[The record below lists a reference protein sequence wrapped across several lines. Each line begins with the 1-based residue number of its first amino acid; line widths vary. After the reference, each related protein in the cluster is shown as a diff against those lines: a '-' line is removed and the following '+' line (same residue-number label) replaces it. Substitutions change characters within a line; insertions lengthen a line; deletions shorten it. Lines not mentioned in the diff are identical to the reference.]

1 MDSTPFRRHGV
12 AVVHFERERPRT
24 RRLESGEA
32 ERLLRHAVPHLQAL
46 IIADLET
53 GLRPQELLELRWRD
67 VRWEQ
72 NVILL
77 PAAITK
83 TNTARDVP
91 MTQRLRALL
100 ELRQHAPDGSL
111 HTPDRFVF
119 GNEVGERV
127 RSIRGAWAAVC
138 KAAGITGLQFRD
150 LRREFA
156 SRLRE
161 TPGIADHHVR
171 DVLGHADLQTTS
183 RYLATTRVG
192 LQQVMTLFEQRGPG
206 FAHDSHKRPP
216 RGANAS
222 EKTEEENDAKSLN

>member
-1 MDSTPFRRHGV
+1 M
-12 AVVHFERERPRT
+12 
-24 RRLESGEA
+24 
-32 ERLLRHAVPHLQAL
+32 PHLQAL

-67 VRWEQ
+67 VRPEQ

-100 ELRQHAPDGSL
+100 ELRQHAPDGTL
-111 HTPDRFVF
+111 HTPDEFVF

-127 RSIRGAWAAVC
+127 RTIRGARAAVC
-138 KAAGITGLQFRD
+138 KAAGISGLQFRD

-192 LQQVMTLFEQRGPG
+192 LHQAMKVFEQHRAG
-206 FAHDSHKRPP
+206 FTHGLHKTPDE
-216 RGANAS
+216 GLIS
-222 EKTEEENDAKSLN
+222 GEEMQGENDAKSLN